1 MKFDITGSS
10 FLMNFDP
17 GYIKQ
22 DQGLFL
28 EGWVSGFWDSEEEY
42 VDI

>member
-1 MKFDITGSS
+1 MTYFIVGQIMKFDIMGSS

-22 DQGLFL
+22 D
-28 EGWVSGFWDSEEEY
+28 
-42 VDI
+42 